1 MLTKVKIMMG
11 EEKKITQQG
20 TTHVL
25 YHFQLGVLVLK
36 LFLQKHDPEV
46 TQTLSVSL

>member
-1 MLTKVKIMMG
+1 MMMG
-11 EEKKITQQG
+11 EEEKNTQQG

-25 YHFQLGVLVLK
+25 YHFQLGELVLK

-46 TQTLSVSL
+46 TQTLSASL